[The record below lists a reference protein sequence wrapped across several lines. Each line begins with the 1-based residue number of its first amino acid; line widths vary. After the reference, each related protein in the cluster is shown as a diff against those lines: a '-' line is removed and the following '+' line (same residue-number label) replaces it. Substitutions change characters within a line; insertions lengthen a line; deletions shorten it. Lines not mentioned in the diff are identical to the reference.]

1 MLLSLLLLACNSGP
15 QVTGLDRADVH
26 PGESFRL
33 AGEGFSGEIDVFVT
47 SSSTEPT
54 RLEGVLLVDGTTVE
68 ARVPEGLAVGA
79 YSVGVRQDG
88 VDVLF
93 DGQLQVSPVPDDQPC
108 SGEYTA
114 NTQLSLARKLVVVD
128 RFFRAGER
136 ETVRVELEDIDKIDY
151 ELQQLDTGER
161 CSAIFLHLADGR
173 RIIFADDTSVELK
186 DRAYKLGRD
195 VGKRVEITRQD
206 APGLADAAED

>member
-15 QVTGLDRADVH
+15 QVTGLDRPEVH

-33 AGEGFSGEIDVFVT
+33 AGEGFSGEVNVFVK
-47 SSSTEPT
+47 SGSMEPT
-54 RLEGVLLVDGTTVE
+54 RLEGVTLVDGTTVE
-68 ARVPEGLAVGA
+68 ARVPAGLAVGS
-79 YSVGVRQDG
+79 YRVGVRQEG

-93 DGQLQVSPVPDDQPC
+93 DGSLEVTPVPDDQPC

-151 ELQQLDTGER
+151 ELQQLDSGER

-173 RIIFADDTSVELK
+173 RIVFADDRAIELK
-186 DRAYKLGRD
+186 DRAYKLGQD
-195 VGKRVEITRQD
+195 IGKRVEVTRQD
-206 APGLADAAED
+206 APGLADADEG